1 MQAQQKAFT
10 LGPATLPRSLPP
22 ITCLK
27 RNYYTLASM
36 TTFLKNKHALKMLG
50 ALHKLY
56 FHFPVKEVGVMGK
69 KTCLYLNYAGKQS
82 EDYSEPRENV
92 REKKNPYS

>member
-1 MQAQQKAFT
+1 VFG
-10 LGPATLPRSLPP
+10 LGDVSGIDTQ
-22 ITCLK
+22 CFVK
-27 RNYYTLASM
+27 RNEGQPVAGQEFN
-36 TTFLKNKHALKMLG
+36 TTQSRLTGKAQDLNPFLQGLTTWNFNHNG
-50 ALHKLY
+50 CQR
-56 FHFPVKEVGVMGK
+56 MGK